1 MTSHV
6 HDLLVVGGGPAGAA
20 TAYWAALSGLDVVV
34 VEKKAFPRDKT
45 CGDGLTP
52 RGVHQLEEM
61 GLAGALK
68 PFHRFGGL
76 RAIAHGRTIEMSWPD
91 HPVYPD
97 YGYVVRRCDLDT
109 IVAEHAVSAGATL
122 LQSTEALRPVEGEGG
137 RIDGA
142 VVVCKDGVRSTE
154 GGAEST
160 ILARHVVV
168 ADGANSRF
176 GRALGTA
183 RDRGYPMGMAI
194 RTYYES
200 PAHDDPWI
208 ESALDVRDRQGNA
221 MPGYGWVFPVGNGTI
236 NVGVGLLSTFR
247 DYRDVNTS
255 VLMEEFAHSLPDH
268 WGIDPTKPTQPPT
281 GGRLPMAGSVGPKAG
296 PNWLVVGDAA
306 GAVNPFNGE
315 GIDYAYETGRLAAGL
330 IAEAAARS
338 NDAVLTRYP
347 GMLEEEYGLYFKVAN
362 LFARVI
368 GNPALIREL
377 TRVGMRSK
385 PLMEWALRVMANLL
399 RDEER
404 GAAEAAYGAIAA
416 VVRLVPDRFTRVG
429 AA

>member
-1 MTSHV
+1 
-6 HDLLVVGGGPAGAA
+6 
-20 TAYWAALSGLDVVV
+20 
-34 VEKKAFPRDKT
+34 
-45 CGDGLTP
+45 
-52 RGVHQLEEM
+52 
-61 GLAGALK
+61 
-68 PFHRFGGL
+68 
-76 RAIAHGRTIEMSWPD
+76 EMSWPD

-142 VVVCKDGVRSTE
+142 VVVHKDGIRTTE
-154 GGAEST
+154 GDAEST

-176 GRALGTA
+176 GRELGTA

-247 DYRDVNTS
+247 DYKDVNTS
-255 VLMEEFAHSLPDH
+255 FLMEEFAHSLPDH
-268 WGIDPTKPTQPPT
+268 WGIDPTKPVQPPT

-330 IAEAAARS
+330 IAEAVARGD
-338 NDAVLTRYP
+338 DAVLARYP
-347 GMLEEEYGLYFKVAN
+347 GMLEEEYGLYFKVAS
-362 LFARVI
+362 LFAKVI

-416 VVRLVPDRFTRVG
+416 VVRLVPDRLTKVG